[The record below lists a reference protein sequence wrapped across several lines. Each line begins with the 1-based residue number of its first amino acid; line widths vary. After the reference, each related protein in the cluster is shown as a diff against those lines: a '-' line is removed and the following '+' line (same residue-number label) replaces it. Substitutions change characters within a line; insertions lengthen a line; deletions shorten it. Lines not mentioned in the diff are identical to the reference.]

1 MGKGVINQIE
11 SGEIYTLIKA
21 HCERT
26 ADGAVYEEGWS
37 DQRIFDERLQAGGV
51 LKITNVTSLRERAC
65 GPLVKKMPITELT
78 LLEQRIKK
86 LEDCN
91 DNVHRHEAKI
101 SQLETQVESHRERI
115 RDLEQKMTTGG

>member
-1 MGKGVINQIE
+1 MGKSVINQIE

-26 ADGAVYEEGWS
+26 ADGAVYEEGWN

-65 GPLVKKMPITELT
+65 GPLVKKMPIPELT
-78 LLEQRIKK
+78 LLEQRVKK
-86 LEDCN
+86 LEE
-91 DNVHRHEAKI
+91 DNTMLHQRLDNL
-101 SQLETQVESHRERI
+101 LEPHS
-115 RDLEQKMTTGG
+115 TGD